1 MGEWSGFY
9 GMLMPSLVL
18 ACGVLLWRV
27 HQSKALLQQTTTAL
41 HESEARRQAL
51 VEQGE
56 RLAAE
61 SALQERKTELRTILN
76 ITKDGFYVADMRGY
90 LLEVNDAYCRLSGY
104 TRDELLRM
112 SIPDLK
118 GSEDP
123 ADIDIHITQTVHD
136 GYDLF
141 ETRHRRKDGSF
152 WSLEVSSSYSPEQG
166 GRVIAFC
173 RDISER
179 KRVEAELHYFQNHLQ
194 ELVAVRTA
202 EVQATTEQ
210 IRETLFA
217 LDRVGM
223 GTIWVDPAPY
233 RITYTNRRAAE
244 MLGYTE
250 SELLQLTVADIDPG
264 FKPDDER
271 GVNQKLIQTG
281 SAQFESMQR
290 HKDGH
295 LIAVEVTLYHM
306 ASEEGRRG
314 RVVAFFSDITRRK
327 QAEALLMLQAT
338 RAQALL
344 ELPKIAETVGEQEL
358 MQQSLHMLEELTGS
372 SISFLHGV
380 EEDQE
385 HITHLAWSH
394 RTVSGHEVANLEPH
408 RRISRAGL
416 WADAVRQRA
425 PAIVNDYPQASDQR
439 GMPQGHTPL
448 QRMLCVPVVEN
459 GLVVLVVG
467 LGNKVMPY
475 TDTDVE
481 TVQLLINN
489 MWRTVQKQRTLQRLR
504 AATTRLEVAT
514 QTAQLGIWE
523 WDVQADAVS
532 GDERIAQMYDFG
544 PDIDV
549 HRLDCGFWR
558 SRIHLDDVAQ
568 VDRKLR
574 LQLEGS
580 APFDI
585 VFRIH
590 KSDDSIA
597 YIEAASYVERDA
609 SGQPLRVVGVNR
621 DITQQKETELAL
633 QEAKIAAEAAS
644 RAKGDFLANMSHEIR
659 TPLNA
664 VLGFARMGARDSRE
678 VQSKAGFKR
687 ILASGTHLLGVI
699 NDILDF
705 SKIESGKFTIEA
717 HPIRLPEVIANACGF
732 VSGLAQQ
739 KSLKFEVGD
748 TADLPQWVS
757 GDAQRLQQ
765 ILTNLLSN
773 AVKFTKEGGVS
784 LHVERHDEKAYTF
797 SVTDSGIG
805 MTAEQQSRLFSAFE
819 QADSSTTRHYG
830 GTGLGLAISQRL
842 AHLMG
847 GQISVTSRFGLG
859 STFSL
864 TLPLPPSTPAP
875 QQEREPPPAA
885 VVQPLAGYR
894 VLAAEDVDVN
904 RLILDDLLREA
915 GVASVIFAENGAIA
929 VDMVVMYPGA
939 FDVVLMDVQMPEMD
953 GYEATRCIKDIAPQL
968 PVIGLTAHALPQEQA
983 KGADAGMVDHVTK
996 PIDPAILIAAVLRQ
1010 PRQGGASLPSPTP
1023 APQSVVDAAP
1033 AWEEGPASTG
1043 LIDWDSFSR
1052 RCGARAELMNKLV
1065 ELARDGQQNTPGR
1078 LRHLV
1083 QTRKMQDLSVL
1094 AHTVRGVAGNLQAHR
1109 LMELASTLEHAANA
1123 QSDNVPALTEQVA
1136 QLTAQFVAELADR
1149 AQR

>member
-1 MGEWSGFY
+1 
-9 GMLMPSLVL
+9 
-18 ACGVLLWRV
+18 
-27 HQSKALLQQTTTAL
+27 
-41 HESEARRQAL
+41 
-51 VEQGE
+51 
-56 RLAAE
+56 
-61 SALQERKTELRTILN
+61 
-76 ITKDGFYVADMRGY
+76 
-90 LLEVNDAYCRLSGY
+90 
-104 TRDELLRM
+104 M

-123 ADIDIHITQTVHD
+123 SDIDIHISQTVHD

-152 WSLEVSSSYSPEQG
+152 WLLEISASYTPEDG

-173 RDISER
+173 RDITQR
-179 KRVEAELHYFQNHLQ
+179 KHVEAELLYFQNHLQ
-194 ELVAVRTA
+194 ELVAARTA
-202 EVQATTEQ
+202 EVQAASEQ

-223 GTIWVDPAPY
+223 GVIWVDSAPY

-250 SELLQLTVADIDPG
+250 SELLQLTVMDIDPG
-264 FKPDDER
+264 FKPDDQQ
-271 GVNQKLIQTG
+271 GVNQQLIQTG
-281 SAQFESMQR
+281 SARFESMQR

-295 LIAVEVTLYHM
+295 PIPVEVTLYHM
-306 ASEEGRRG
+306 STDRSRRG

-327 QAEALLMLQAT
+327 QAEALLTLQAT

-344 ELPKIAETVGEQEL
+344 DLPKIAETVGEQEL
-358 MQQSLHMLEELTGS
+358 MQQSLHMLEDLTGS
-372 SISFLHGV
+372 CISFLHGV
-380 EEDQE
+380 EEDQD

-394 RTVSGHEVANLEPH
+394 RTLSGHEAANLESH
-408 RRISRAGL
+408 HRISHAGS
-416 WADAVRQRA
+416 WANAVRQRA
-425 PAIVNDYPQASDQR
+425 PFIVNDYAQAPGQ
-439 GMPQGHTPL
+439 GAMPQGHTPL
-448 QRMLCVPVVEN
+448 QRMLCVPVIEN

-467 LGNKVMPY
+467 VGNKETPY
-475 TDTDVE
+475 TEIDIE
-481 TVQLLINN
+481 TVQLLIND
-489 MWRTVQKQRTLQRLR
+489 MWRTLQKQRTLQRLR

-532 GDERIAQMYDFG
+532 GDERIAEIYDFG
-544 PDIDV
+544 PDIDTC
-549 HRLDCGFWR
+549 RLDSSFWR
-558 SRIHLDDVAQ
+558 SRIHVDDVAQ
-568 VDRKLR
+568 VDRKLK
-574 LQLEGS
+574 LNLEGS
-580 APFDI
+580 APFDAI
-585 VFRIH
+585 FRIY

-597 YIEAASYVERDA
+597 YIEAATHVERDA
-609 SGQPLRVVGVNR
+609 SGKPLRVVGVNR

-633 QEAKIAAEAAS
+633 QEAKVAAEAAS

-664 VLGFARMGARDSRE
+664 VLGFARIGARDSRE
-678 VQSKAGFKR
+678 VQSKAGFTR
-687 ILASGTHLLGVI
+687 IFASGTHLLGVI
-699 NDILDF
+699 NDVLDF
-705 SKIESGKFTIEA
+705 SKIEAGKFQIEA
-717 HPIRLPEVIANACGF
+717 RPLRLSEVVSNACGF

-748 TADLPQWVS
+748 MADLPQWVS
-757 GDAQRLQQ
+757 GDGQRLQQ

-773 AVKFTKEGGVS
+773 AVKFTKEGSVS
-784 LHVERHDEKAYTF
+784 LRIERHDESMYTF

-805 MTAEQQSRLFSAFE
+805 MTLEEQSRLFNAFE
-819 QADSSTTRHYG
+819 QADSSTTRNYG
-830 GTGLGLAISQRL
+830 GTGLGLAISRRL
-842 AHLMG
+842 AQMMG
-847 GQISVTSRFGLG
+847 GHISVTSQPRMG
-859 STFSL
+859 STFNL
-864 TLPLPPSTPAP
+864 TLPLPPSAPAP
-875 QQEREPPPAA
+875 QQEREQSPAA

-894 VLAAEDVDVN
+894 ILAAEDVDVN
-904 RLILDDLLREA
+904 RLILEDLLREA
-915 GVASVIFAENGAIA
+915 GVSSIIFAENGAIA

-953 GYEATRCIKDIAPQL
+953 GYEATRCLKEIAPQL
-968 PVIGLTAHALPQEQA
+968 PVIGLTAHALSQERA
-983 KGADAGMVDHVTK
+983 KGAEAGMVDHVTK
-996 PIDPAILIAAVLRQ
+996 PVDPATLIAAVLRH
-1010 PRQGGASLPSPTP
+1010 PRQGGTLLP
-1023 APQSVVDAAP
+1023 APTSTPLPLMDMELLLEADFAA
-1033 AWEEGPASTG
+1033 TG

-1065 ELARDGQQNTPGR
+1065 ELARDGQKNTPER

-1136 QLTAQFVAELADR
+1136 QLTAQFVAELANR